1 MYNEFNTYNTTHT
14 RGASEIEMYVR
25 EQEKKMSL
33 MKAIYYSDADT
44 HPGQKQKS
52 RKNPFR
58 ALLGIF
64 LAGF

>member
-1 MYNEFNTYNTTHT
+1 MYYESEYQPAG
-14 RGASEIEMYVR
+14 RAQRASEIEMRVR

-33 MKAIYYSDADT
+33 MHALYHHEAAVQPQHT
-44 HPGQKQKS
+44 LAKS
-52 RKNPFR
+52 RNPFR

>member
-1 MYNEFNTYNTTHT
+1 MYYESDYQPAT
-14 RGASEIEMYVR
+14 RAPRASEIEMRVR

-33 MKAIYYSDADT
+33 MHALYHHEASVQPEHT
-44 HPGQKQKS
+44 HTKS
-52 RKNPFR
+52 RNPFR

>member
-1 MYNEFNTYNTTHT
+1 MFNEFNTYSTNHT

-33 MKAIYYSDADT
+33 MKAIYHSDAT
-44 HPGQKQKS
+44 NNHGTKQKGT
-52 RKNPFR
+52 RNPFR

>member
-1 MYNEFNTYNTTHT
+1 MFNEFNTYSTNHT

-33 MKAIYYSDADT
+33 MKAIYTSDAGP
-44 HPGQKQKS
+44 HAGQKQNS